1 MELTIKTRETGIPT
15 QLARET
21 GASWADTSVYD
32 RWNLL
37 LKLDWVIGF
46 FYKWRNKEL
55 VDYVGFK
62 PSTRGRQM
70 LSWLLEK
77 DFFI

>member
-21 GASWADTSVYD
+21 GSSWADTSVYD

-46 FYKWRNKEL
+46 FYKWRNKQL